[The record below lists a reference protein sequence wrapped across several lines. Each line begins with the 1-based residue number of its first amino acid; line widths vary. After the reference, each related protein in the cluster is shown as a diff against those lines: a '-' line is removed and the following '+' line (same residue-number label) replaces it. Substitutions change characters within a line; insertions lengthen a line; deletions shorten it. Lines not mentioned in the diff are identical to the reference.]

1 MMQRIAMSK
10 YTVAAGLSVG
20 QESLRIEVIL
30 MAVRHEISVHAH
42 EVRGRQKPLRQGI
55 FAHLGASRA
64 QQLVQTA
71 SAEQI
76 QVGCIDVVLDVE
88 LLAGGPAAA
97 PVIFQAPESRA
108 VKLHSPLGARSQ
120 AAYALVVENQGDE
133 SSRRDEQPRR

>member
-1 MMQRIAMSK
+1 MDNSFTPSRRTFLKAA
-10 YTVAAGLSVG
+10 TGAVAGA
-20 QESLRIEVIL
+20 
-30 MAVRHEISVHAH
+30 AA
-42 EVRGRQKPLRQGI
+42 
-55 FAHLGASRA
+55 LGAPA
-64 QQLVQTA
+64 FA
-71 SAEQI
+71 KFNANEQI